1 MSILRIRTRTI
12 GRITS
17 SSGAIKFSTPVAPSH
32 MVGVSA
38 SLLSSFPVDFALVVG
53 ISINAFVGGSVILT
67 LASLECCFGRSEG
80 LLLLL
85 NKFLPWKKA
94 M

>member
-17 SSGAIKFSTPVAPSH
+17 SSGATKFSTPVAPSH

-38 SLLSSFPVDFALVVG
+38 SLLSSFPVGLALDVG
-53 ISINAFVGGSVILT
+53 MSINAFVGGSVT
-67 LASLECCFGRSEG
+67 LMLVSLEFCFDRSEG

-85 NKFLPWKKA
+85 SRFLPWKRA